1 MRFLHIIPPSKR
13 MMDTYIRMLRDNFET
28 DEHHFYFINECPD
41 SEKSLFDYGN
51 VQQMTGN
58 SKVEKMKHLYKAL
71 KEADIVLW
79 HGFIYP
85 GRFMLFLA
93 ANPQFLKKSVW
104 VVWGIDLYNWERQ
117 NDSLHN
123 RVINMLNRYCRCHLK
138 AVVTL
143 LEPDRKYY
151 QENFTSKIPCYVV
164 PYPISKESF
173 EAMDIYRDWKPRRNG
188 VMYVQVAH
196 NAHTFNNHMEILE
209 SLVPYAEENMRLFL
223 PMSYGNDWHT
233 SNDQYGKKIQ
243 DFVKEHFP
251 KKARILERLM
261 PQLKYTE
268 FLWNMDVAIF
278 NAERQNA
285 LGNILKLLYMGNKV
299 YLTPNGP
306 LYTFFKEKNIEIY
319 STKDIGKIPY
329 SEFVTRSSN
338 KNAIA
343 WIRKTYHPELSKINW
358 KKCFEDI
365 SGKPILFTHSE
376 TQESNFEQAPEV
388 ISPLYKPNYWCVMRY
403 LKWNRVNLD
412 RISNAVIVGAG
423 IMGVQTAQWIF
434 DSNDHRLQYFIRGF
448 LDNTLDTFNGFVNDF
463 DIIGTWRQ
471 WTCEPLDKLIF
482 ALDEPSERKE
492 AVAQFTDL
500 YREKLEALKFEE
512 TNGSSNTMEIT
523 DDDQE
528 QSQEIILPV
537 GEVIHP
543 NASVS
548 HFSKRGNGCL
558 IGPNTIV
565 DVGAEL
571 GDFVYINDAYIGSFA
586 KIGSFCNIG
595 ANCYIGSHAVIDDG
609 ISLKSGTIIPDGRH
623 VKTEGVT
630 G

>member
-28 DEHHFYFINECPD
+28 DEHHFYFINECPE

-58 SKVEKMKHLYKAL
+58 SKLEKMKHLYTAL
-71 KEADIVLW
+71 KEADVVLW

-93 ANPQFLKKSVW
+93 ANPQFLRKSVW

-151 QENFTSKIPCYVV
+151 QENFTANVPCYVV

-173 EAMDIYRDWKPRRNG
+173 DAMDIYRDWKPRRNG
-188 VMYVQVAH
+188 ITYVQVAH

-233 SNDQYGKKIQ
+233 SNAQYGKDIQ
-243 DFVKEHFP
+243 SFVKEHFP
-251 KKARILERLM
+251 KKARVLERLM

-306 LYTFFKEKNIEIY
+306 LYAFFKDKNIEIY
-319 STKDIGKIPY
+319 NTKDIGKIPY
-329 SEFVTRSSN
+329 DEFIQRSDN
-338 KNAIA
+338 KNAIS
-343 WIRKTYHPELSKINW
+343 WIRETYHPEYAKLNW
-358 KKCFEDI
+358 KKCLENI
-365 SGKPILFTHSE
+365 SGREIQFVQSDAHHEVSKD
-376 TQESNFEQAPEV
+376 APV
-388 ISPLYKPNYWCVMRY
+388 VLNPLSKPNYWCVLRY
-403 LKWNRVNLD
+403 LKWNRVNLN
-412 RISNAVIVGAG
+412 RIFNAIIIGADT
-423 IMGVQTAQWIF
+423 MGVRVAQWIF
-434 DSNDHRLQYFIRGF
+434 DIDDDHLQYFIRGF
-448 LDNTLDTFNGFVNDF
+448 LDENIDTLNGLVNDF
-463 DIIGTWRQ
+463 DVIGTWRQ
-471 WTCEPLDKLIF
+471 WICDPLDKLVF
-482 ALDEPSERKE
+482 AIENPDERKNTVSFFSE
-492 AVAQFTDL
+492 F
-500 YREKLEALKFEE
+500 YEEKLKELQTDEQEE
-512 TNGSSNTMEIT
+512 
-523 DDDQE
+523 
-528 QSQEIILPV
+528 QEIDTANLLPV
-537 GEVIHP
+537 GDILHP
-543 NASVS
+543 NATIS
-548 HFSKRGNGCL
+548 HFSKHGRGCI
-558 IGPNTIV
+558 IGPNTVI
-565 DVGAEL
+565 DIGAVL
-571 GDFVYINDAYIGSFA
+571 GDYVYITGAYIGSYA
-586 KIGSFCNIG
+586 YIGSFCNIG
-595 ANCYIGSHAVIDDG
+595 VNCYIGNHAIIDDG
-609 ISLKSGTIIPDGRH
+609 VWLKNGTYVPDNSH
-623 VKTEGVT
+623 VTSEGVIEQ
-630 G
+630 